1 MQEVENTKEK
11 SNLNAPFR
19 AAGGL
24 RIVFM
29 GTPEFA
35 VASLEALVKAK
46 CNIVGVVTAPDKPAG
61 RGMKMTESAVKKYA
75 LRKNLK
81 VLQPEKLKNPEFLQE
96 LRSLNADL
104 QIVVAFRMLPESV
117 WNMPPLGTINLHG
130 SLLPQYRGA
139 APINWAVI
147 NGEKETGVTTFKL
160 KHEIDTGN
168 ILMQESFP
176 IDENETAGDV
186 HDKMKEVGARV
197 LVETVKGI
205 SEGTLEERPQS
216 TVDSPQSTEVNTTH
230 NSTLKHAPKIF
241 TQTCNIDWR
250 RSIDEIQNLI
260 RGLSPFP
267 GAYTE
272 LGDKTLKIFRS
283 EKEPSYPTSK
293 PGKWESDGK
302 TYLKFAAKDGYI
314 LLKDVQLEGKKRMSI
329 EDFLRGYRFG

>member
-1 MQEVENTKEK
+1 M
-11 SNLNAPFR
+11 SNYKD
-19 AAGGL
+19 L

-35 VASLEALVKAK
+35 VASLDALVKAK
-46 CNIVGVVTAPDKPAG
+46 CNIVGVITAPDKQAG

-75 LRKNLK
+75 VRHHLR
-81 VLQPEKLKNPEFLQE
+81 VLQPEKLKNIEFLEE

-176 IDENETAGDV
+176 IDENESAGDV
-186 HDKMKEVGARV
+186 HDKMKEIGARV

-205 SEGTLEERPQS
+205 ADSTLAESPQS
-216 TVDSPQSTEVNTTH
+216 TVDSPQSSFV
-230 NSTLKHAPKIF
+230 SSQSSSLKHAPKIF
-241 TQTCNIDWR
+241 TEICNIDWR

-267 GAYTE
+267 GAFTE
-272 LGDKTLKIFRS
+272 LGDKTIKIFKS
-283 EKEPSYPTSK
+283 EKELSLPTSK
-293 PGKWESDGK
+293 PGRWESDGK

-314 LLKDVQLEGKKRMSI
+314 LLKDVQLEGKKRMLI